1 MLLNQ
6 IADDN
11 NLPPPKRQEPGI
23 VLFGLSGRGQS
34 KLGLDERFGIDL
46 AMRAPGAAGSG
57 ASAERFFH
65 DCLDGAGASAALG
78 AAAETPIDLP
88 RRARRH
94 LRDAHGV
101 AHVVVGQDVAGT
113 NNHGWTG
120 TRWAGSVIEYV
131 RPTPDA
137 KEKTVFSSDSKL
149 PHWRHTKLER
159 I

>member
-1 MLLNQ
+1 MFLSQ
-6 IADDN
+6 IVHESNPA
-11 NLPPPKRQEPGI
+11 PAKRKTGI
-23 VLFGLSGRGQS
+23 NRAFWLSGRRQG

-113 NNHGWTG
+113 NNHGWRG
-120 TRWAGSVIEYV
+120 TRWTGSVIEYV

-149 PHWRHTKLER
+149 PH
-159 I
+159 